1 MLVEKKRRSSADFE
15 AAASLDMAT
24 RSVVYERLMNAV
36 AEHRL
41 KPGTKLT
48 EDRLAAIFK
57 VSRTTVREA
66 LQQMA
71 HERVVRIYPNRGA
84 FIASPTVD
92 EARELFE
99 ARRHIEVPI
108 LDNVCRKAGTAEVAR
123 LRAHVAREVAARI
136 ADDRRS
142 AVRLSGEFH
151 ALLAELSGNRFLERT
166 LRGLLTLTCLTILLY
181 NAPTA
186 KACPHDEHGRLT
198 DAIEAGDA
206 DGARRL
212 MLEHLDH
219 IEATLRLHGTDEED
233 DDLEAI
239 LADDSR

>member
-1 MLVEKKRRSSADFE
+1 MPVEKKRQPSAEFE
-15 AAASLDMAT
+15 AAASLDTAT

-71 HERVVRIYPNRGA
+71 YERVVRIYPNRGA

-99 ARRHIEVPI
+99 ARRHIEIPI
-108 LDNVCRKAGTAEVAR
+108 LDNVCRKAGAEGVAR
-123 LRAHVAREVAARI
+123 LRAHVAGEMAARI
-136 ADDRRS
+136 ADDRRG

-186 KACPHDEHGRLT
+186 KACPHDEHGRLI

-206 DGARRL
+206 AGARRL
-212 MLEHLDH
+212 MLDHLDH
-219 IEATLRLHGTDEED
+219 IEATLHLNGPEDED

-239 LADDSR
+239 LAEEFR